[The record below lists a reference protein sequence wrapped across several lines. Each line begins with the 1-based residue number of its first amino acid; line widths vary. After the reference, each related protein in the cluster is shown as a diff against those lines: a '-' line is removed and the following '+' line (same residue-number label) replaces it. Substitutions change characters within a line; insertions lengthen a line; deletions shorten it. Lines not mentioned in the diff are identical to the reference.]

1 MTNHVASR
9 DICKSIDR
17 FPMKVNFKSF
27 YVIFLTAS
35 VFLLTGILTG
45 EKKVARRRLFSL
57 LSRKYRSLKCVQR
70 KRVERNAVIIET
82 NAIIILIL

>member
-27 YVIFLTAS
+27 YVIFLTTS